1 MFIRGLRRR
10 IKLSATNEEILEVLE
25 KVVEALNKI
34 CGRLEDINI
43 AIDDLVEKTK

>member
-1 MFIRGLRRR
+1 M
-10 IKLSATNEEILEVLE
+10 NEVLTILE

-43 AIDDLVEKTK
+43 AIDDLGEKTK